1 MSIGNLTPIQMSGE
15 IVNLMLTL
23 RNQVKIYHWETMK
36 YSRHKA
42 TDDLIDKLDDSI
54 DKFVEVYIG
63 KYGRP
68 KLTSRT
74 GTIHLR
80 NFDDAQ
86 ATTLLTEA
94 ISWMTDRLPSLL
106 SKKDSD
112 LLNIRD
118 EIIAD
123 LNQTRYLF
131 TFH

>member
-1 MSIGNLTPIQMSGE
+1 MSGE

-42 TDDLIDKLDDSI
+42 TDDLLDKLDDSI

-68 KLTSRT
+68 KLTPRT
-74 GTIHLR
+74 GTIRLR
-80 NFDDAQ
+80 NFDDVQ
-86 ATTLLTEA
+86 APALLTEA
-94 ISWMTDRLPSLL
+94 ISWMTDRLPSLI
-106 SKKDSD
+106 SKTDTD

>member
-1 MSIGNLTPIQMSGE
+1 MSGE

-36 YSRHKA
+36 FSRHKS
-42 TDDLIDKLDDSI
+42 TDDLVEKLDDSI

-74 GTIHLR
+74 GTIRLR
-80 NFDDAQ
+80 NFTDDEATEVLKQ
-86 ATTLLTEA
+86 AIQWLTVRLPTLL
-94 ISWMTDRLPSLL
+94 SN
-106 SKKDSD
+106 KDTD

-118 EIIAD
+118 EILSD
-123 LNQTRYLF
+123 LNQTLYLF
-131 TFH
+131 TFQ